1 MVFGEGEV
9 VSRDDSGFKIC
20 AFRGG
25 VGVKWF
31 IGGVEVWEE
40 VRVIE
45 DVLVVDCAFG
55 FRFVVL
61 LVKI

>member
-1 MVFGEGEV
+1 MGFGEGKI
-9 VSRDDSGFKIC
+9 VSGDDSGFKIS
-20 AFRGG
+20 AFGGG
-25 VGVKWF
+25 VGVKRF

-55 FRFVVL
+55 F
-61 LVKI
+61 